1 MYATRRNHAIESKVF
16 YEVPTL
22 SPPKLLECL
31 NEIQLPFTEED
42 LLKPQALRTQYLF
55 ERILDLLMGV
65 RSSQIEEVR
74 DKALQNV
81 ENPVTLFCQEMHH
94 DLLGLMLL
102 YDRMS
107 KLMLEIGFADF
118 SFKDMTRPTH
128 HRIIK
133 ILSSLVNYA
142 KFREQRLT
150 TFEQVSA
157 VGDEVAMNRANLEQ
171 IHEEASAKLNQLREK
186 MEAEEPETKA
196 KKAENEEYGRKLRDQ
211 NKVANSIHTRY
222 QELKAVQHQLRDELL
237 TPSLLQQ
244 TKVYQIIT
252 IDREMERLRLR
263 ADQNPERVRTA
274 IAKLSSSIEEENQAA
289 TENEATV
296 RRLQAKIDTISSILE
311 EVNSCVR
318 LLSDCEEGL
327 KNFEAFKRQNAINE
341 ENITKKSLEMQEL
354 INKEQYLSRM
364 LNNLTQRISKM
375 EQQQEKKRESVQHEI
390 EQAQQEYNQT
400 NSEVS
405 KMQQQMSEIQV
416 NAEQLEQQV
425 GISSVT

>member
-1 MYATRRNHAIESKVF
+1 MYATRRNNAIESKVF

-22 SPPKLLECL
+22 SSPKLLECL

-65 RSSQIEEVR
+65 RTSQIEEVR

-81 ENPVTLFCQEMHH
+81 ENPEMHH

-222 QELKAVQHQLRDELL
+222 QELKAVQHQLRDEL
-237 TPSLLQQ
+237 
-244 TKVYQIIT
+244 
-252 IDREMERLRLR
+252 
-263 ADQNPERVRTA
+263 A
-274 IAKLSSSIEEENQAA
+274 IAKLTSSIEEENQAA

-341 ENITKKSLEMQEL
+341 ENITKKGLEMQEL

-375 EQQQEKKRESVQHEI
+375 EQQQEKKRESVQNEI

-405 KMQQQMSEIQV
+405 KMQQQMSEIQT
-416 NAEQLEQQV
+416 NAEQLEQQINDIKTSLEV
-425 GISSVT
+425 DVSNLQSEYDNLKAHFESYLSEMKL